1 MWYPQVTI
9 AFNTKKCF
17 NFGWFGG
24 TWESSVLH
32 HFTLFALCLRSLSIH
47 GLWTSLHRC
56 KRDVHNCC
64 PQLCS
69 FRNQFYTII
78 YMCVCVLEDIICVYL
93 YIINYILYIYT
104 TSFLYLIYFSYYF
117 CCVGT
122 CDHNCN
128 STFLAQL
135 IPRLRLFRLRI
146 VHLRLHLVP
155 RSPTAGRKSLDID
168 ASGAFQDVL
177 ANFWSRDFC

>member
-1 MWYPQVTI
+1 MIWRYLGKLRPPPLHPLRPLPPFPQYPWPLDVPAPLQKRCSQLLPS
-9 AFNTKKCF
+9 ALQLQ
-17 NFGWFGG
+17 
-24 TWESSVLH
+24 ESVL
-32 HFTLFALCLRSLSIH
+32 
-47 GLWTSLHRC
+47 
-56 KRDVHNCC
+56 
-64 PQLCS
+64 
-69 FRNQFYTII
+69 YYYI
-78 YMCVCVLEDIICVYL
+78 YICVCVLEDIICVYL
-93 YIINYILYIYT
+93 YIINYIYILYIYNFV
-104 TSFLYLIYFSYYF
+104 SVFNLFQLLFLL
-117 CCVGT
+117 CVGT